1 LTPCVVAFTIAP
13 AMLLLDVVTLLGVAV
28 GGLLA
33 AGFLG
38 NPLAERVFGRRI
50 GIPPI
55 VVYLFAGV
63 VAGPGVLGLV
73 GHSDSVDALAEI
85 GVALLLFGVGIEFS
99 LEKLRRMVGFL
110 VVGGAVQVVASVA
123 VTAAIMTA
131 IGRPGPEAVVC
142 GFLVALSSTALVF
155 KMLEGRGEL
164 DAPSGQASAGILL
177 FQDLALVPMMLLLPA
192 LAGPGESVVMAAV
205 AALFR
210 AVVAIAGI
218 VALARF
224 VLPRSLELTAKAKLP
239 ELFPSVALLA
249 AFGTALTAT
258 ALGLSLPLGAFLAGL
273 ALSGTPYA
281 HQVFAEL
288 LPLRDA
294 FVAIFFTSIGAL
306 LDPAALAG
314 NGALV
319 AALVGAVVLKG
330 VVSGAVVGIG
340 WGSARLGVLGGCALA
355 QIGEFSFVLSR
366 QAVELGIL
374 SHTLEQA
381 FLGAA
386 VLTMAATPF
395 VYFGGRRLT
404 LLDLGT
410 RVDAGGVTGHVIIVG
425 YDVTGQA
432 VARVLG
438 STSIPFVVLDMDPAR
453 VQAGVAEGLPV
464 HFGDGSRRGA
474 LEGAGIDR
482 ARAVVVAVNDALA
495 SRRITALASQLGPRA
510 TILVRAHEVEEI
522 GELERLGATEVIP
535 AEFEASIE
543 LFVRLLQHLG
553 VPRHVAR
560 VQEGIIRLGN
570 YHSLRGAP
578 ATFEVMSDIERL
590 IGGGIVESA
599 EVMTGSEA
607 DGRTLAELDFRNRTG
622 AVVLTM
628 IRNEEPVSN
637 PEDATRLVAG
647 DRLVVYG
654 PHAAIAAAIDLFDPR
669 STPS

>member
-1 LTPCVVAFTIAP
+1 MI
-13 AMLLLDVVTLLGVAV
+13 LLDVVTLLGVAV
-28 GGLLA
+28 AGLLA

-63 VAGPGVLGLV
+63 VSGPGVLGLV
-73 GHSDSVDALAEI
+73 KHSESVDALAEI

-99 LEKLRRMVGFL
+99 LEKLRRMVAFL

-131 IGRPGPEAVVC
+131 IGRPGPEAMVA

-155 KMLEGRGEL
+155 KLLEGRGEL
-164 DAPSGQASAGILL
+164 DAPSGQAAAGVLL

-192 LAGPGESVVMAAV
+192 LAGPGEAVFTAAGVALLRAAAAV
-205 AALFR
+205 
-210 AVVAIAGI
+210 AGI

-224 VLPRSLELTAKAKLP
+224 VLPRTLELTARAKLP

-249 AFGTALTAT
+249 AFGTALMASG
-258 ALGLSLPLGAFLAGL
+258 LGLSLPLGAFLAGL

-294 FVAIFFTSIGAL
+294 FVALFFTSIGAL
-306 LDPAALAG
+306 LEPAALAG
-314 NGALV
+314 HGGLV
-319 AALVGAVVLKG
+319 AVLVGAVVVKG
-330 VVSGAVVGIG
+330 LISGAVIGVG
-340 WGSARLGVLGGCALA
+340 WGSARIGVLGGCALA

-366 QAVELGIL
+366 QAVDLGIM

-386 VLTMAATPF
+386 VLTMAVTPF
-395 VYFGGRRLT
+395 VYFAGRRLT
-404 LLDLGT
+404 LLDLGS
-410 RVDAGGVTGHVIIVG
+410 RVDAGGVTGHVVIVG
-425 YDVTGQA
+425 YDVTGKA

-438 STSIPFVVLDMDPAR
+438 STSIPFVVLDVDPGR

-464 HFGDGSRRGA
+464 HFGDGSRRGV
-474 LEGAGIDR
+474 LEGAGIET
-482 ARAVVVAVNDALA
+482 ARPVDVAVSDALA
-495 SRRITALASQLGPRA
+495 SRRITALAHQLNPRA
-510 TILVRAHEVEEI
+510 TILVRSNVEEI
-522 GELERLGATEVIP
+522 AELMRLGATEVIP

-578 ATFEVMSDIERL
+578 ATFELMSDIERL

-599 EVMTGSEA
+599 EVMKGSEA
-607 DGRTLAELDFRNRTG
+607 DGQSLAALDFRVRTG

-628 IRNEEPVSN
+628 IRDEKPVSN
-637 PEDATRLVAG
+637 PEDSTRLQAG
-647 DRLVVYG
+647 DRVVVYG
-654 PHAAIAAAIDLFDPR
+654 PHAAVAAAIDLFEPR
-669 STPS
+669 PA

>member
-1 LTPCVVAFTIAP
+1 MI
-13 AMLLLDVVTLLGVAV
+13 LLDVVVLLGVAV
-28 GGLLA
+28 VGLLL
-33 AGFLG
+33 AGFFG

-63 VAGPGVLGLV
+63 LSGPGVLGLV
-73 GHSDSVDALAEI
+73 GHSESVDALAEI

-99 LEKLRRMVGFL
+99 LEKLRRMVVFL
-110 VVGGAVQVVASVA
+110 VVGGAVQVVASV
-123 VTAAIMTA
+123 VLTAAVMHA
-131 IGRPGPEAVVC
+131 IGRPGPEAVVA

-155 KMLEGRGEL
+155 KMFEGRGEL
-164 DAPSGQASAGILL
+164 DAPSGQAVAGVLL

-192 LAGPGESVVMAAV
+192 LAGPMESVVTAAA
-205 AALFR
+205 AALLR
-210 AVVAIAGI
+210 AGI
-218 VALARF
+218 ALTGIVVLARF
-224 VLPRSLELTAKAKLP
+224 VLPRTLELTARARLP

-249 AFGTALTAT
+249 AFGTALA
-258 ALGLSLPLGAFLAGL
+258 AHSLGLSLPLGAFLAGL

-294 FVAIFFTSIGAL
+294 FVAVFFTSIGAL
-306 LDPAALAG
+306 LEPATLAG
-314 NGALV
+314 QQGLIAALV
-319 AALVGAVVLKG
+319 AAVVVKG
-330 VVSGAVVGIG
+330 IVSGAVVGVG
-340 WGSARLGVLGGCALA
+340 WRSARLGVLGGCALA

-366 QAVELGIL
+366 QAVELGIM
-374 SHTLEQA
+374 SHSLEQA
-381 FLGAA
+381 FLAAA

-410 RVDAGGVTGHVIIVG
+410 RASKSTHEAHVVIVG

-453 VQAGVAEGLPV
+453 VRAGVAEGLPV

-474 LEGAGIDR
+474 LEAAGIEA
-482 ARAVVVAVNDALA
+482 ARAVVVAVSDAMA
-495 SRRITALASQLGPRA
+495 SRRITSLASQLNPRA
-510 TILVRAHEVEEI
+510 CILVRAHGVEEI
-522 GELERLGATEVIP
+522 AELERLGATEVIP

-553 VPRHVAR
+553 VPRHVTR

-578 ATFEVMSDIERL
+578 VTYEMMSDIERL
-590 IGGGIVESA
+590 IGGGIIESA
-599 EVMTGSEA
+599 EVMKGSEA
-607 DGRTLAELDFRNRTG
+607 DGRTLGELDFRGRTG

-628 IRNEEPVSN
+628 IRDEKPLSN
-637 PEDATRLVAG
+637 PDDAVRLVAG

-654 PHAAIAAAIDLFDPR
+654 PHAGIAAAIEMFDPR
-669 STPS
+669 LT

>member
-1 LTPCVVAFTIAP
+1 
-13 AMLLLDVVTLLGVAV
+13 MLLLDVVTLLSVAV
-28 GGLLA
+28 AGLLA

-38 NPLAERVFGRRI
+38 NPLAERVFGRRL

-63 VAGPGVLGLV
+63 VSGPGVLGLV
-73 GHSDSVDALAEI
+73 RHSDSIDALAEI

-110 VVGGAVQVVASVA
+110 VVGGAAQVVASVA
-123 VTAAIMTA
+123 VTTAIMTA
-131 IGRPGPEAVVC
+131 MGRPGPEAVVS

-164 DAPSGQASAGILL
+164 DAPSGHAVVGVLL

-192 LAGPGESVVMAAV
+192 LAGPAESVVEAAASALLRAGV
-205 AALFR
+205 AL
-210 AVVAIAGI
+210 AGI
-218 VALARF
+218 LALARF
-224 VLPRSLELTAKAKLP
+224 VLPRTLELTARARLP
-239 ELFPSVALLA
+239 ELFPSVALLV
-249 AFGTALTAT
+249 AFGTALTASG
-258 ALGLSLPLGAFLAGL
+258 LGLSLPLGAFLAGL

-294 FVAIFFTSIGAL
+294 FVALFFTSIGAL
-306 LDPAALAG
+306 LEPAALAG
-314 NGALV
+314 HGTLV
-319 AALVGAVVLKG
+319 MVLVGAVVMKG
-330 VVSGAVVGIG
+330 VISGAVVGIG

-395 VYFGGRRLT
+395 VYFAGRRLT
-404 LLDLGT
+404 LLDLGS
-410 RVDAGGVTGHVIIVG
+410 RVDAGAVTGHVVIVG

-438 STSIPFVVLDMDPAR
+438 STSIPFAVLDMDPAR
-453 VQAGVAEGLPV
+453 VQSGVAEGLPV

-474 LEGAGIDR
+474 LEGAGIER
-482 ARAVVVAVNDALA
+482 ARAVVVAVSDALTA
-495 SRRITALASQLGPRA
+495 RRITALASQLNPRA
-510 TILVRAHEVEEI
+510 TILVRAHGVEEI
-522 GELERLGATEVIP
+522 AELERLGATEVIP

-590 IGGGIVESA
+590 IGGGIIESA
-599 EVMTGSEA
+599 EVMRGSEA
-607 DGRTLAELDFRNRTG
+607 DGRTLAELDFRGRTG
-622 AVVLTM
+622 ALVLTM
-628 IRNEEPVSN
+628 IRDEKPVSN
-637 PEDATRLVAG
+637 PEDSTLLRAG

-654 PHAAIAAAIDLFDPR
+654 PHAAIAAAIDLFDAR
-669 STPS
+669 AA

>member
-1 LTPCVVAFTIAP
+1 
-13 AMLLLDVVTLLGVAV
+13 MLLLDVVTLLSVAV
-28 GGLLA
+28 AGLLA

-63 VAGPGVLGLV
+63 VSGPGVLGLV
-73 GHSDSVDALAEI
+73 EHSESVDALAEI

-99 LEKLRRMVGFL
+99 LEKLRRMVAFL
-110 VVGGAVQVVASVA
+110 VVGGAVQVMASVA

-131 IGRPGPEAVVC
+131 IGRPGPEAMVA

-164 DAPSGQASAGILL
+164 DAPSGQAAAGVLL

-192 LAGPGESVVMAAV
+192 LAGPGEAIVLAAGEALLRAGAAV
-205 AALFR
+205 
-210 AVVAIAGI
+210 AGI

-224 VLPRSLELTAKAKLP
+224 VLPRTLELTARAKLP

-249 AFGTALTAT
+249 AFGTALMAHG
-258 ALGLSLPLGAFLAGL
+258 LGLSLPLGAFLAGL

-294 FVAIFFTSIGAL
+294 FVALFFTSIGAL
-306 LDPAALAG
+306 LEPAALTG
-314 NGALV
+314 HGSLV
-319 AALVGAVVLKG
+319 AVLVGAVVLKG
-330 VVSGAVVGIG
+330 FISGAVIGVG
-340 WGSARLGVLGGCALA
+340 WGSARIGVLGGCALA

-366 QAVELGIL
+366 QAVHLGIM

-386 VLTMAATPF
+386 VLTMAVTPF
-395 VYFGGRRLT
+395 VYFAGRRLT
-404 LLDLGT
+404 LLDLGS
-410 RVDAGGVTGHVIIVG
+410 RVDAGGVSGHVVIVG
-425 YDVTGQA
+425 YDTTGKA

-438 STSIPFVVLDMDPAR
+438 STSIPFVVLDVDPGR

-464 HFGDGSRRGA
+464 HFGDGSRRGV
-474 LEGAGIDR
+474 LEGAGIER
-482 ARAVVVAVNDALA
+482 ARAVVVAVSDALA
-495 SRRITALASQLGPRA
+495 SRRITALAHQLNPRA
-510 TILVRAHEVEEI
+510 TILVRSNVEEI
-522 GELERLGATEVIP
+522 AELMRLGATEVIP

-578 ATFEVMSDIERL
+578 ATFELMSDIERL

-599 EVMTGSEA
+599 EVMKGSEA
-607 DGRTLAELDFRNRTG
+607 DGQTLAGLDFRLRTG

-628 IRNEEPVSN
+628 IRDEKPVSN
-637 PEDATRLVAG
+637 PEDSTRLQAG
-647 DRLVVYG
+647 DRVVVYG
-654 PHAAIAAAIDLFDPR
+654 PHAAVAAAIDLFEPR
-669 STPS
+669 PA

>member
-1 LTPCVVAFTIAP
+1 MI
-13 AMLLLDVVTLLGVAV
+13 LLDVVVLLGVAV
-28 GGLLA
+28 AGLLL
-33 AGFLG
+33 AGFFG
-38 NPLAERVFGRRI
+38 NPLAERLFGRRI

-63 VAGPGVLGLV
+63 LAGPGVLGLV
-73 GHSDSVDALAEI
+73 EHSESVDALAEI
-85 GVALLLFGVGIEFS
+85 GVALLLFGVGIEFA
-99 LEKLRRMVGFL
+99 LDKLRRMVAFL
-110 VVGGAVQVVASVA
+110 VVGGAVQVVASIA
-123 VTAAIMTA
+123 LTAALMHA
-131 IGRPGPEAVVC
+131 IGRPGPEAMVA
-142 GFLVALSSTALVF
+142 GFLVAMSSTALVF
-155 KMLEGRGEL
+155 KMFEGRGEL
-164 DAPSGQASAGILL
+164 DAPSGQAVAGVLL

-192 LAGPGESVVMAAV
+192 LAGPVASVLPAAA
-205 AALFR
+205 AALMR
-210 AVVAIAGI
+210 AGVALAGI
-218 VALARF
+218 FVLARF
-224 VLPRSLELTAKAKLP
+224 VLPRTLELTARARLP

-249 AFGTALTAT
+249 AFGTALAAH

-294 FVAIFFTSIGAL
+294 FVAVFFTSIGAL
-306 LDPAALAG
+306 LDPATLAQQQG
-314 NGALV
+314 LV
-319 AALVGAVVLKG
+319 AALVAAVVVKG
-330 VVSGAVVGIG
+330 VVSGLVIGVG
-340 WGSARLGVLGGCALA
+340 WRSARLGVLGGCALA

-366 QAVELGIL
+366 QAVELGIM
-374 SHTLEQA
+374 SHSLEQA

-395 VYFGGRRLT
+395 VYFGGRRIT
-404 LLDLGT
+404 LLDLGARAT
-410 RVDAGGVTGHVIIVG
+410 KAAHEAHVVVVG

-453 VQAGVAEGLPV
+453 VRAGVADGLPV

-474 LEGAGIDR
+474 LEAAGIER
-482 ARAVVVAVNDALA
+482 ARAVVVAVSDAMA
-495 SRRITALASQLGPRA
+495 SRRITSLASQLNPKA
-510 TILVRAHEVEEI
+510 CILVRAHEVAEI
-522 GELERLGATEVIP
+522 PELERLGATEVIP

-578 ATFEVMSDIERL
+578 ASYEMMSDIERL
-590 IGGGIVESA
+590 IGGGIIESA
-599 EVMTGSEA
+599 EVMKGSQA
-607 DGRTLAELDFRNRTG
+607 AGRTLGELDFRGRTG

-628 IRNEEPVSN
+628 IRDEKPISN
-637 PEDATRLVAG
+637 PDDSQRLVAG

-654 PHAAIAAAIDLFDPR
+654 PHAGIAAAIEMFDP
-669 STPS
+669 PVA

>member
-1 LTPCVVAFTIAP
+1 MI
-13 AMLLLDVVTLLGVAV
+13 LLDVVVLLGVAV
-28 GGLLA
+28 AGLLLA
-33 AGFLG
+33 RFVG
-38 NPLAERVFGRRI
+38 NPLTERAFGRRI
-50 GIPPI
+50 GFPPI
-55 VVYLFAGV
+55 VVYLLAGV
-63 VAGPGVLGLV
+63 LSGPGMLGLV
-73 GHSDSVDALAEI
+73 EHSQSIDALAEI

-99 LEKLRRMVGFL
+99 LEKLRSMVGFL
-110 VVGGAVQVVASVA
+110 VIGGGVQVVASVA
-123 VTAAIMTA
+123 ATAAIMLA
-131 IGRPGPEAVVC
+131 IGTPGPAATVS

-155 KMLEGRGEL
+155 KMLDGRGEL
-164 DAPSGQASAGILL
+164 DAPSGQAAAGVLL
-177 FQDLALVPMMLLLPA
+177 FQDLALVPMMLLLPV
-192 LAGPGESVVMAAV
+192 LAGPGDSAAAAAA
-205 AALFR
+205 AALLR
-210 AVVAIAGI
+210 AVVALAGI

-224 VLPRSLELTAKAKLP
+224 VLPRTLEFTAHARLP

-249 AFGTALTAT
+249 AFGTALA
-258 ALGLSLPLGAFLAGL
+258 ASSLGLSLPLGAFLAGL

-294 FVAIFFTSIGAL
+294 FVAVFFTSIGAL
-306 LDPAALAG
+306 LDPAALTG
-314 NGALV
+314 HWGLV
-319 AALVGAVVLKG
+319 AVLAGAVVLKG
-330 VVSGAVVGIG
+330 VISGAVIGVG
-340 WGSARLGVLGGCALA
+340 WRSARMGVLGGCALA

-395 VYFGGRRLT
+395 VYFIGRRLA
-404 LLDLGT
+404 LLNPGK
-410 RVDAGGVTGHVIIVG
+410 RVRTAIPDAHVVIVG

-453 VQAGVAEGLPV
+453 VRAGVAEGLPV
-464 HFGDGSRRGA
+464 RFGDGSRRGA
-474 LEGAGIDR
+474 LDGAGIES

-495 SRRITALASQLGPRA
+495 SRRITALASQLNGKA
-510 TILVRAHEVEEI
+510 CILVRAHRVEEI
-522 GELERLGATEVIP
+522 AELERLGATEVIP

-543 LFVRLLQHLG
+543 IFVRLLQRLG

-578 ATFEVMSDIERL
+578 TTYEMMSDIERL
-590 IGGGIVESA
+590 IGGGIIESA
-599 EVMTGSEA
+599 EVMKGSEA
-607 DGRTLAELDFRNRTG
+607 DGRTLAELDLRGRTG

-628 IRNEEPVSN
+628 IRDEKPVSN
-637 PEDATRLVAG
+637 PDDSLRLLAG

-654 PHAAIAAAIDLFDPR
+654 PHAAIASAIEMFDPR
-669 STPS
+669 PT

>member
-1 LTPCVVAFTIAP
+1 MI
-13 AMLLLDVVTLLGVAV
+13 LLDVVVLLGIAV
-28 GGLLA
+28 TGLLA

-38 NPLAERVFGRRI
+38 NPLAERMFGRRI

-63 VAGPGVLGLV
+63 LSGPGVLGLV
-73 GHSDSVDALAEI
+73 RHSESIDALAEI

-99 LEKLRRMVGFL
+99 LEKLRRMVRFL
-110 VVGGAVQVVASVA
+110 VFGGAVQVLASIALTA
-123 VTAAIMTA
+123 VTMSA
-131 IGRPGPEAVVC
+131 IGVSGPEAVVA

-155 KMLEGRGEL
+155 KMLDGRGEI
-164 DAPSGQASAGILL
+164 DAPSGQAVVGVLL

-192 LAGPGESVVMAAV
+192 MAGPAEGIVTAAV
-205 AALFR
+205 TAVGRAGIAL
-210 AVVAIAGI
+210 AGI

-224 VLPRSLELTAKAKLP
+224 VLPRTLEMTARARLP

-249 AFGTALTAT
+249 AFGTALAAH

-273 ALSGTPYA
+273 ALSGTTYA

-294 FVAIFFTSIGAL
+294 FVALFFTSIGAL
-306 LDPAALAG
+306 LEPAALTEEPW
-314 NGALV
+314 LIV
-319 AALVGAVVLKG
+319 VLVGAVVLKG
-330 VVSGAVVGIG
+330 IVSGTVIGVG
-340 WGSARLGVLGGCALA
+340 WRSARLGLLGGCALA

-366 QAVELGIL
+366 QAGELGIL
-374 SHTLEQA
+374 SHSLEQA

-395 VYFGGRRLT
+395 VYFAGRRLT
-404 LLDLGT
+404 LLHVADLSST
-410 RVDAGGVTGHVIIVG
+410 ASDREALKGHVVVVG
-425 YDVTGQA
+425 YDTTGQA

-464 HFGDGSRRGA
+464 RYGDGSRRGA
-474 LEGAGIDR
+474 LEGVNIES
-482 ARAVVVAVNDALA
+482 ARAVVVAVSDALA
-495 SRRITALASQLGPRA
+495 ARRITSLASQLGSRA
-510 TILVRAHEVEEI
+510 TILVRAHGVEEI

-553 VPRHVAR
+553 VPRHVTR

-570 YHSLRGAP
+570 YHSLRGA
-578 ATFEVMSDIERL
+578 ATTYDAMSDIERL
-590 IGGGIVESA
+590 IGGGIIESA
-599 EVMTGSEA
+599 EVMKGSKAE
-607 DGRTLAELDFRNRTG
+607 GRTLAELDFRASTG
-622 AVVLTM
+622 AVILTLLRDEKP
-628 IRNEEPVSN
+628 IAN
-637 PEDATRLVAG
+637 PEDSLRLQAG
-647 DRLVVYG
+647 DRVVVYG
-654 PHAAIAAAIDLFDPR
+654 PHEAIAAAIELFDPQDH
-669 STPS
+669 

>member
-1 LTPCVVAFTIAP
+1 MI
-13 AMLLLDVVTLLGVAV
+13 LLDVVTLLGVAV
-28 GGLLA
+28 AGLLA

-38 NPLAERVFGRRI
+38 NPLAERVFGRRL

-55 VVYLFAGV
+55 VVYLVAGV
-63 VAGPGVLGLV
+63 ISGPGMLGLV
-73 GHSDSVDALAEI
+73 GHSKSVDALAEI

-110 VVGGAVQVVASVA
+110 IAGGAVQVVATIA
-123 VTAAIMTA
+123 VTAGIMVA
-131 IGRPGPEAVVC
+131 IGRPGPEAVVA

-155 KMLEGRGEL
+155 KMLEGSGAL
-164 DAPSGQASAGILL
+164 DAPSGQAVAGILL

-192 LAGPGESVVMAAV
+192 LAGPGESVAGAAA
-205 AALFR
+205 AALLR
-210 AVVAIAGI
+210 AGVALAGI

-224 VLPRSLELTAKAKLP
+224 VLPRTLELTAHARLP

-249 AFGTALTAT
+249 AFGTALMAT
-258 ALGLSLPLGAFLAGL
+258 GLGLSFPLGAFLAGL

-294 FVAIFFTSIGAL
+294 FVALFFTSIGAL
-306 LDPAALAG
+306 LDPGVLAESG
-314 NGALV
+314 VLV
-319 AALVGAVVLKG
+319 AVLVGAVVVKG
-330 VVSGAVVGIG
+330 VISGAVIGVG
-340 WGSARLGVLGGCALA
+340 WRSAKLGVLGGCALA

-374 SHTLEQA
+374 SPTVEQA
-381 FLGAA
+381 FLAAA

-404 LLDLGT
+404 LLDVAS
-410 RVDAGGVTGHVIIVG
+410 RVDAGQVSGHVVVVG

-453 VQAGVAEGLPV
+453 VRAGIAEGLPV
-464 HFGDGSRRGA
+464 HFGDGSRRGT
-474 LEGAGIDR
+474 LEGAGIAR
-482 ARAVVVAVNDALA
+482 ARAVVVAVSDALA
-495 SRRITALASQLGPRA
+495 SRRITALASQLNPRA
-510 TILVRAHEVEEI
+510 TVLVRAHEVEEI
-522 GELERLGATEVIP
+522 AELERLGASEVIP

-578 ATFEVMSDIERL
+578 ATFEMMADIERL

-599 EVMTGSEA
+599 EVMKASEA
-607 DGRTLAELDFRNRTG
+607 DGRTLGELDFRSRTG

-628 IRNEEPVSN
+628 IRDEKPVSN
-637 PEDATRLVAG
+637 PDDSVQLRAG

-654 PHAAIAAAIDLFDPR
+654 PHAAIAAAIELLEPR
-669 STPS
+669 

>member
-1 LTPCVVAFTIAP
+1 MILF
-13 AMLLLDVVTLLGVAV
+13 DVVVLLGVAV
-28 GGLLA
+28 AGLLA

-63 VAGPGVLGLV
+63 LAGPGILGLV
-73 GHSDSVDALAEI
+73 EHSESIDALAEI

-99 LEKLRRMVGFL
+99 LEKLRNMVAFL
-110 VVGGAVQVVASVA
+110 VVGGAVQVVVSIA
-123 VTAAIMTA
+123 VTAAIMLA
-131 IGRPGPEAVVC
+131 IGRPRPEALVA
-142 GFLVALSSTALVF
+142 GFLVSLSSTALVF
-155 KMLEGRGEL
+155 KMLNGRGEL
-164 DAPSGQASAGILL
+164 DAPSGQAAAGVLL

-192 LAGPGESVVMAAV
+192 LAGPAESMFAAAGAAV
-205 AALFR
+205 VRAGVAL
-210 AVVAIAGI
+210 AGI
-218 VALARF
+218 VTLARF
-224 VLPRSLELTAKAKLP
+224 VLPRTLELTARARLP

-249 AFGTALTAT
+249 AFGTALA
-258 ALGLSLPLGAFLAGL
+258 ASSLGLSLPLGAFLAGL

-294 FVAIFFTSIGAL
+294 FVAVFFTSIGAL
-306 LDPAALAG
+306 LDPATLVEHRD
-314 NGALV
+314 LV
-319 AALVGAVVLKG
+319 AVLVGAVVLKG
-330 VVSGAVVGIG
+330 IVSGAVVGIG

-374 SHTLEQA
+374 SHSLEQA

-395 VYFGGRRLT
+395 VYFGGRRLS
-404 LLDLGT
+404 LLELGSRSERT
-410 RVDAGGVTGHVIIVG
+410 QLESHVVIVG

-438 STSIPFVVLDMDPAR
+438 STSIPFFVLDMDPAR
-453 VQAGVAEGLPV
+453 VRAGVAEGLPV

-474 LEGAGIDR
+474 LEAAGIES
-482 ARAVVVAVNDALA
+482 ARAVVVAVSDALA
-495 SRRITALASQLGPRA
+495 SRRITSLASQLNPRA
-510 TILVRAHEVEEI
+510 TILVRAHGVEEI
-522 GELERLGATEVIP
+522 AELERLGATEVIP

-543 LFVRLLQHLG
+543 LFIRLLQHLG

-578 ATFEVMSDIERL
+578 VSYKMMSDMERL
-590 IGGGIVESA
+590 IGGGIIESA
-599 EVMTGSEA
+599 EVMKGSEA
-607 DGRTLAELDFRNRTG
+607 ESRTLAELDFRERTG

-628 IRNEEPVSN
+628 IRDENPVSN
-637 PEDATRLVAG
+637 PDDSLRLQAG
-647 DRLVVYG
+647 DRIVVYG
-654 PHAAIAAAIDLFDPR
+654 PHAGIAAAIEMFDPR
-669 STPS
+669 SR

>member
-1 LTPCVVAFTIAP
+1 MILT
-13 AMLLLDVVTLLGVAV
+13 DVVVLLGVAV
-28 GGLLA
+28 GGLLL

-38 NPLAERVFGRRI
+38 NPLAERVFGRRL

-63 VAGPGVLGLV
+63 VAGPGVLNLV
-73 GHSDSVDALAEI
+73 EHSESVDALAEI

-99 LEKLRRMVGFL
+99 LEKLRRMFGFL
-110 VVGGAVQVVASVA
+110 VIGGAAQVLISIA
-123 VTAAIMTA
+123 VTAAVMLA
-131 IGRPGPEAVVC
+131 IGQPGAAATVA

-155 KMLEGRGEL
+155 KMLDGRGEL
-164 DAPSGQASAGILL
+164 DAPAGHAVAAVLL

-192 LAGPGESVVMAAV
+192 LAGPGDSVAMAAV
-205 AALFR
+205 SALGR
-210 AVVAIAGI
+210 AVVALVGI
-218 VALARF
+218 VLLARF
-224 VLPRSLELTAKAKLP
+224 VLPRALEMTARARLP

-249 AFGTALTAT
+249 AFGTALAAT
-258 ALGLSLPLGAFLAGL
+258 SLGLSLPLGAFLAGL

-294 FVAIFFTSIGAL
+294 FVAVFFTSIGAL
-306 LDPAALAG
+306 LDPTLLAANAS
-314 NGALV
+314 LV
-319 AALVGAVVLKG
+319 AILVGAVVLKG
-330 VVSGAVVGIG
+330 VIAGAVIGIG
-340 WGSARLGVLGGCALA
+340 WRSLRLGVLGGCALA

-366 QAVELGIL
+366 QAASLGL
-374 SHTLEQA
+374 VSHDLEQA

-404 LLDLGT
+404 LFEPASRHGEAE
-410 RVDAGGVTGHVIIVG
+410 RKGHVVVVG

-438 STSIPFVVLDMDPAR
+438 STSIPFVVIDMDPAR
-453 VQAGVAEGLPV
+453 VRAGEAEGLPLR
-464 HFGDGSRRGA
+464 FGDGSRRGT
-474 LEGAGIDR
+474 LEEAGIHE
-482 ARAVVVAVNDALA
+482 ARAVVVAVSDAIA
-495 SRRITALASQLGPRA
+495 SRRITSLASQMNPKA
-510 TILVRAHEVEEI
+510 CILVRAHGVEEVEE
-522 GELERLGATEVIP
+522 LQRLGATEVIP

-543 LFVRLLQHLG
+543 IFVRLLQRLG

-578 ATFEVMSDIERL
+578 ASYEMMSDLERL
-590 IGGGIVESA
+590 IGGGILESA
-599 EVMTGSEA
+599 EVMRGSRA
-607 DGRTLAELDFRNRTG
+607 DGLTLGELDLRGSTG

-628 IRNEEPVSN
+628 VRDGEPVPN
-637 PEDATRLVAG
+637 PTDDLRLRAG
-647 DRLVVYG
+647 DLVVLYG
-654 PHAAIAAAIDLFDPR
+654 PHAGIAGALDLLEPA
-669 STPS
+669 TA